1 MRELLVTP
9 TIALLTDFGTQDT
22 YVSAMKGVITSLNP
36 RARFVDLTH
45 HIPRGDIRRA
55 AFELW
60 RVQDYFPEETIYL
73 CVVDPGV
80 GTVRRGLAISCGKRT
95 YVGPDNGLFT
105 YVHLLA
111 ERCTAVELHNPEFML
126 AHVSRTFHGRDVFA
140 PAAAHLSHG
149 VDLDTFG
156 PQVTDVA
163 HFPLP
168 LLRSLD
174 DIEILGE
181 VLHADQF
188 GNIVTSIG
196 ILKFAIPDLML
207 KPWLPDVPAIRL
219 PTEHIRLQL
228 PIPMSLRLKRTF
240 DEVPVGEPVAYIGS
254 AGLLEIGINQGSAN
268 DTLGLTQGQQISLTA

>member
-1 MRELLVTP
+1 MTP

-36 RARFVDLTH
+36 QVILIDITH

-60 RVQDYFPEETIYL
+60 RVQDYFPEETIFL

-111 ERCTAVELHNPEFML
+111 ERCTAVELHNPELML
-126 AHVSRTFHGRDVFA
+126 KHVSRTFHGRDIFA
-140 PAAAHLSHG
+140 PAAAHLSRG
-149 VDLDTFG
+149 IDLDAFG
-156 PQVTDVA
+156 PQVTDMA
-163 HFPLP
+163 DFALP

-174 DIEILGE
+174 DVEILGE

-188 GNIVTSIG
+188 GNIITSIG
-196 ILKFAIPDLML
+196 VLEFAIPDLIH
-207 KPWLPDVPAIRL
+207 KPWLPDAPAIRL
-219 PTEHIRLQL
+219 PCEHVRLHL
-228 PIPMSLRLKRTF
+228 PIPMSLRLHQTF
-240 DEVPVGEPVAYIGS
+240 DEVPVGEAVAYIGS
-254 AGLLEIGINQGSAN
+254 AGLLEIGINQGSAD
-268 DTLGLTQGQQISLTA
+268 DTLGLTPGQQISLTA